1 MTDWMK
7 QAACR
12 GMNPAIF
19 VPERGDMDSFYLAIR
34 TCNTCEVIEQCAT
47 TASNSTATNSPQEF
61 TAAYHNANAANS
73 KEQHDV

>member
-34 TCNTCEVIEQCAT
+34 TCNT
-47 TASNSTATNSPQEF
+47 
-61 TAAYHNANAANS
+61 
-73 KEQHDV
+73 

>member
-1 MTDWMK
+1 VITVTDWME

-34 TCNTCEVIEQCAT
+34 TCNTCEVIEQCRNYGIELDRNELT
-47 TASNSTATNSPQEF
+47 PGIFGGLSQRQRRKMK
-61 TAAYHNANAANS
+61 AA
-73 KEQHDV
+73 